1 MFSAKTNQTTKYL
14 SAPDEKN
21 RLINQATIN
30 TKKFKHAKSGGSI
43 IAGYGTGVSGAAK
56 Y

>member
-1 MFSAKTNQTTKYL
+1 MMFFCQNESNNKIL
-14 SAPDEKN
+14 VRPDEKN

-56 Y
+56 